1 MNDLIENAKLLMNR
15 DDYRQVDRDTDETT
29 NKIGTYEMD
38 ASYCE
43 GDTPL
48 FI

>member
-1 MNDLIENAKLLMNR
+1 VNDLIENAKLLMNP
-15 DDYRQVDRDTDETT
+15 DDYRQMDRDTDETT
-29 NKIGTYEMD
+29 HQMGIYEID

>member
-1 MNDLIENAKLLMNR
+1 MNDLIENATLLMTSE
-15 DDYRQVDRDTDETT
+15 DYPRADWKPDETVNQMHIYT
-29 NKIGTYEMD
+29 ID
-38 ASYCE
+38 PSYCE